1 MSPAGNED
9 SKTVEE
15 TVRKVIRF
23 FQWPSFVL
31 SQIFFI
37 AACITAGS
45 ALAFALTH
53 HPFIATWLVGSTALG
68 LFFARLLD
76 CKD

>member
-9 SKTVEE
+9 SRSVIE
-15 TVRKVIRF
+15 TVRKGLRF
-23 FQWPSFVL
+23 FRWPSFIL

-37 AACITAGS
+37 VACITAGS

-53 HPFIATWLVGSTALG
+53 HPFIAIWLVGSTALG

-76 CKD
+76 CKE